1 MADLYYKELEDQKKA
16 LKTAKVK
23 EIEIPNYIISNLK
36 YEFYDWQKEALE
48 NFLTSEY
55 MIQENNDN
63 KRHFMFN
70 MATGSGKTL
79 IMAALILYYYKK
91 GYRNFLFIVNRRN
104 IVDKTEKNF
113 IDDTHNKYLFKQ
125 NIVIDNKNVKI
136 EKVDLFS
143 SNPQNNIEIK
153 FSSIQKL
160 HNDIINVKENINNLE
175 DLIKR
180 DIIILADEGHHLNS
194 NTKKIKQYKMNLD
207 IELNYN
213 SSEDDIDRAWEN
225 TIVNCI
231 LNKDGKSDIR
241 NKNVLIEF
249 TATIPEDNSVI
260 EKYRDKTVY
269 KFDLINFLRA
279 GYTKEINL
287 ISSSLNK
294 KQRIIHALLFN
305 WYRHKIAIDNKIP
318 NFKGVILFKSKT
330 IEDSK
335 NDYNFFLS
343 FIRQINKRDFQFLDN
358 IRNDISDSDNI
369 YEQGLQRTEQIIN
382 YINKNNITYEEIINF
397 IRDNFEEKNAI
408 ITNSKTNNAKNKE
421 KTDELTDNL
430 LNNLEDKN
438 NIIRAIFTV
447 ERLTEGWDVLN
458 LFDIVRLSEGQ
469 NEGGSNNKPAKAT
482 IQEKQLIG
490 RGVRY
495 YPFKFEDK
503 IPYKRKFDDDYN
515 NKSGLRVL
523 EELNYYTYDKN
534 SLYISQLKKELRK
547 EGYIEDNKV
556 LYSFYIKDDIKN
568 TDFYKNAKIF
578 YNERKENRNKKKS
591 GKDYIFNY
599 LKECPIEYQCKSF
612 FITETDIIS
621 DSQKNKSEN
630 KINICFEIKNY
641 NNKYYKHVFYK
652 AVDKLSN
659 KEDGLFTFER
669 LKNYFDI
676 ESFDD
681 LLEEFSDFKI
691 KFTDGKKDFDNIVAE
706 DKLNAIIL
714 FFEKIIELLEENV
727 SDKIGT
733 EFEKSKF
740 LKEVFDSPKEKLILK
755 DKLKGNNLIENK
767 KWYMLNKCIGTSEE
781 ISFLDT
787 FISYIEQIEEKESAK
802 DIYVLKN
809 EEVYKIYNFKDG
821 QGFQPDFLLFFKDKT
836 DKYYQIFIE
845 AKGEHLIKK
854 DEWKNEFLKEIHLK
868 YKNIIKKENK
878 NYRLT
883 ALPMFNNNNKLPFD
897 SFNNFSE
904 EFEKI
909 INEIELL

>member
-1 MADLYYKELEDQKKA
+1 MDDLYYKELEYQKNA
-16 LKTAKVK
+16 LKTANL
-23 EIEIPNYIISNLK
+23 IEIPNYIVSNLK

-55 MIQENNDN
+55 MRQKNNDN

-91 GYRNFLFIVNRRN
+91 GYRNFLFIVNRKN

-113 IDDTHNKYLFKQ
+113 IDDSHNKYLFKQ

-136 EKVDLFS
+136 KKVDLFS
-143 SNPQNNIEIK
+143 VNPQNNIEIK

-207 IELNYN
+207 LELNES
-213 SSEDDIDRAWEN
+213 SSEEDIDRAWEN
-225 TIVNCI
+225 TIVNRI
-231 LNKDGKSDIR
+231 LNKDGEINIK

-260 EKYRDKTVY
+260 EKYKDKTIY

-335 NDYNFFLS
+335 NDYDFFLS
-343 FIRQINKRDFQFLDN
+343 FIQQINKKDFKFLDN
-358 IRNDISDSDNI
+358 IRNDIADSDNI
-369 YEQGLQRTEQIIN
+369 YEQGLQRTEQVIN
-382 YINKNNITYEEIINF
+382 YIKKNNIEYEDIINF
-397 IRDNFEEKNAI
+397 IKDNFEEKNII
-408 ITNSKTNNAKNKE
+408 ITNSKTNKAKNKE
-421 KTDELTDNL
+421 KTDEFTDTL

-469 NEGGSNNKPAKAT
+469 NEGGNNNKPAKAT
-482 IQEKQLIG
+482 VQEKQLIG

-547 EGYIEDNKV
+547 EGYIEDGKV
-556 LYSFYIKDDIKN
+556 LYSFFVKDDIKN
-568 TDFYKNAKIF
+568 TDFYKTAKIF
-578 YNERKENRNKKKS
+578 YNEQQENTNKMKS
-591 GKDYIFNY
+591 SKDSIFNN
-599 LKECPIEYQCKSF
+599 LKDNPVEYQCKSF
-612 FITETDIIS
+612 FITETAITS
-621 DSQKNKSEN
+621 ESQKNKSEN
-630 KINICFEIKNY
+630 TIDKFFEIKNY
-641 NNKYYKHVFYK
+641 NNKYNKHIFYK
-652 AVDKLSN
+652 AVNKLSA
-659 KEDGLFTFER
+659 KEDRLFTFER
-669 LKNYFDI
+669 LKNYFNI

-681 LLEEFSDFKI
+681 LLKQFENFKI
-691 KFTDGKKDFDNIVAE
+691 KFKYGKMHFEYIDAE

-714 FFEKIIELLEENV
+714 FLENIVGLLEENI

-733 EFEKSKF
+733 EFEKCKL
-740 LKEVFDSPKEKLILK
+740 LKEFFDSPKEKLILK
-755 DKLKGNNLIENK
+755 NKLKENNSIENE

-781 ISFLDT
+781 ISFLNEL
-787 FISYIEQIEEKESAK
+787 ISYIKEMENKEAK

-821 QGFQPDFLLFFKDKT
+821 QGFQPDFLLFFKDKM
-836 DKYYQIFIE
+836 DKYYQIFVE

-868 YKNIIKKENK
+868 YKNVIKKENK

-897 SFNNFSE
+897 LFNNFAE
-904 EFEKI
+904 EFNKI
-909 INEIELL
+909 INKI

>member
-1 MADLYYKELEDQKKA
+1 MTDLYCKELENQKDA
-16 LKTAKVK
+16 LKTADL
-23 EIEIPNYIISNLK
+23 IQIPNYITTNLK
-36 YEFYDWQKEALE
+36 YEFYEWQKEAIE

-55 MIQENNDN
+55 MRKKNKHN

-79 IMAALILYYYKK
+79 IMAALILYYYKE
-91 GYRNFLFIVNRRN
+91 GYRNFLFIVNRNN

-113 IDDTHNKYLFKQ
+113 IDDTHNKYLFAK
-125 NIVIDNKNVKI
+125 NIIIDNKNVKI

-143 SNPQNNIEIK
+143 ANPQNNIEIK

-160 HNDIINVKENINNLE
+160 HNDILNVKENINNLE

-194 NTKKIKQYKMNLD
+194 NTKKIKQYEMDFETTLGENASDKD
-207 IELNYN
+207 IEK
-213 SSEDDIDRAWEN
+213 AWEN
-225 TIVNCI
+225 TIVNKI
-231 LNKDGKSDIR
+231 LNKDGKTYIK

-249 TATIPEDNSVI
+249 TATIPEDKSVI
-260 EKYRDKTVY
+260 EKYKDKTIY

-294 KQRIIHALLFN
+294 EQRIIHAMLFN
-305 WYRHKIAIDNKIP
+305 WYRHEIAIKNKIP

-335 NDYNFFLS
+335 KDYDFFLS
-343 FIRQINKRDFQFLDN
+343 LIQRIDKKDFNFLEN
-358 IRNDISDSDNI
+358 IKNDITDSKNI
-369 YEQGLQRTEQIIN
+369 YEQGLQRTEQVIN
-382 YINKNNITYEEIINF
+382 YIKKNNIVYNEIINF
-397 IRDNFEEKNAI
+397 IKSNFEEKNII
-408 ITNSKTNNAKNKE
+408 ITNSKNNKAKNKE
-421 KTDELTDNL
+421 KTDEFTDNL

-458 LFDIVRLSEGQ
+458 LFDIVRLAEGQ
-469 NEGGSNNKPAKAT
+469 NEGGNNNKPAKAT
-482 IQEKQLIG
+482 VQEKQLIG

-534 SLYISQLKKELRK
+534 SRYISELKEELRK
-547 EGYIEDNKV
+547 EGYIDDRKV
-556 LYSFYIKDDIKN
+556 LYSFFVKDEIKN
-568 TDFYKNAKIF
+568 TDFYQNTKIF
-578 YNERKENRNKKKS
+578 YNEQKENTNKKKYS
-591 GKDYIFNY
+591 QDFIFNY
-599 LKECPIEYQCKSF
+599 LKDNPIIYQCKSF
-612 FITETDIIS
+612 FITETDIIA

-630 KINICFEIKNY
+630 KINKFFEIKNY
-641 NNKYYKHVFYK
+641 NNKYYKHIFYK
-652 AVDKLSN
+652 AVNKLSS
-659 KEDGLFTFER
+659 KEDGLFTFKI
-669 LKNYFDI
+669 LKDYFDI

-681 LLEEFSDFKI
+681 LLEIFKDFKI
-691 KFTDGKKDFDNIVAE
+691 KFIDGKINFDDIESE

-714 FFEKIIELLEENV
+714 FLESMSELLVQNIF
-727 SDKIGT
+727 DKIGG
-733 EFEKSKF
+733 EFEKSKL
-740 LKEVFDSPKEKLILK
+740 LKEFFDSPKEKLISK
-755 DKLKGNNLIENK
+755 DKLKENNSIENE

-781 ISFLDT
+781 ISFLNELV
-787 FISYIEQIEEKESAK
+787 SYIKTIENKKAK

-821 QGFQPDFLLFFKDKT
+821 QGFQPDFLLFFKDKS

-845 AKGEHLIKK
+845 SKGEHLIKK
-854 DEWKNEFLKEIHLK
+854 DEWKNEFLKEINLK
-868 YKNIIKKENK
+868 YKNVITKENK

-883 ALPMFNNNNKLPFD
+883 ALPMFNNDNKLPFET
-897 SFNNFSE
+897 FNNFTE
-904 EFEKI
+904 EFNNI
-909 INEIELL
+909 INEI

>member
-1 MADLYYKELEDQKKA
+1 MADLYYKELEYQKDA
-16 LKTAKVK
+16 LKTAGIKD
-23 EIEIPNYIISNLK
+23 IEIPNYIISNLK
-36 YEFYDWQKEALE
+36 HEFYYWQKEALE

-55 MIQENNDN
+55 MRKKNSHN
-63 KRHFMFN
+63 KRHFIFN

-79 IMAALILYYYKK
+79 IMAALILYYYKE
-91 GYRNFLFIVNRRN
+91 GYRNFLFIVNRNN

-113 IDDTHNKYLFKQ
+113 IDDTHNKYLFAK
-125 NIVIDNKNVKI
+125 NIIIDNKNVKI

-143 SNPQNNIEIK
+143 DNPQNNIEIK

-160 HNDIINVKENINNLE
+160 HNDILNVKENINNLE

-194 NTKKIKQYKMNLD
+194 YTKKIKQYEMDFDTTL
-207 IELNYN
+207 
-213 SSEDDIDRAWEN
+213 SESANDDDINKAWEN
-225 TIVNCI
+225 TIVNKI
-231 LNKDGKSDIR
+231 LNKDGKSDIK
-241 NKNVLIEF
+241 NKNALIEF

-260 EKYRDKTVY
+260 EKYKDKTVY

-287 ISSSLNK
+287 ISSSLSK
-294 KQRIIHALLFN
+294 EQRIIHALLFN

-343 FIRQINKRDFQFLDN
+343 LIQKIDKKDFKFLDN
-358 IRNDISDSDNI
+358 IRNDILSSDNI
-369 YEQGLQRTEQIIN
+369 YEQGLQRTEQVIN
-382 YINKNNITYEEIINF
+382 YIKKNNIGYEEIINF
-397 IRDNFEEKNAI
+397 IKSNFEEKNII
-408 ITNSKTNNAKNKE
+408 ITNSKNNKAKNKE
-421 KTDELTDNL
+421 KTDEFTDNL

-458 LFDIVRLSEGQ
+458 LFDIVRLAEGQ
-469 NEGGSNNKPAKAT
+469 NEGGNNNKPAKAT
-482 IQEKQLIG
+482 VQEKQLIG

-534 SLYISQLKKELRK
+534 SRYISELKKELRK
-547 EGYIEDNKV
+547 EGYIDDGKII
-556 LYSFYIKDDIKN
+556 YSFFVKDEIKN

-578 YNERKENRNKKKS
+578 YNEQKENLSKKKS
-591 GKDYIFNY
+591 SKDSIFNN
-599 LKECPIEYQCKSF
+599 LKNNPVEYQCKSF
-612 FITETDIIS
+612 FITEMDIIS

-630 KINICFEIKNY
+630 KIDKIFEIKNY
-641 NNKYYKHVFYK
+641 NNKYYKHIFYK
-652 AVDKLSN
+652 AVNKLSA

-669 LKNYFDI
+669 LKNYFNI

-681 LLEEFSDFKI
+681 LLNEFEDFKI
-691 KFTDGKKDFDNIVAE
+691 KFKDGKMHFDDIDAE
-706 DKLNAIIL
+706 DKLNAIISFL
-714 FFEKIIELLEENV
+714 EKILELLEENI

-740 LKEVFDSPKEKLILK
+740 LKEVFDSPKEKLISK
-755 DKLKGNNLIENK
+755 DKLKENNSIEK
-767 KWYMLNKCIGTSEE
+767 EKWYMLNKCVGTSEE
-781 ISFLDT
+781 ISFLNEL
-787 FISYIEQIEEKESAK
+787 ISYIKEIENKKAK

-845 AKGEHLIKK
+845 SKGEHLIKK
-854 DEWKNEFLKEIHLK
+854 DEWKNEFLKEINLK
-868 YKNIIKKENK
+868 YKNVIKKENK

-897 SFNNFSE
+897 LFNNFTE
-904 EFEKI
+904 EFDKI
-909 INEIELL
+909 INEI